1 MKSRIF
7 KFITVTLTLIFF
19 SFTVS
24 AQSDNDAILNEVENP
39 KSYNTFQ
46 LVTMDKDL
54 STFANLVI
62 LSGLMESMQFNE
74 GHTLLVPTNEA
85 FDEMTIERF
94 TYLTNPKNLTDLTT
108 FVKNHVLPTEQMMVK
123 FDDNQVISTPDDKEI
138 TVSKDSYDNVF
149 ISGSK
154 IIKSD
159 IAASNGVIHIVN
171 GVIDPNADVL

>member
-7 KFITVTLTLIFF
+7 KFITLTLTLIFF

-24 AQSDNDAILNEVENP
+24 AQSDNDELLNKVENS

-46 LVTMDKDL
+46 LVTMDKEL

-62 LSGLMESMQFNE
+62 LSGLMESMQFTE

-85 FDEMTIERF
+85 FDEMTVERF
-94 TYLTNPKNLTDLTT
+94 THLTNPKNSTELIT
-108 FVKNHVLPTEQMMVK
+108 FVKHHVMPEKQMMVN
-123 FDDNQVISTPDDKEI
+123 FEDNQVITTPDDKEI